1 MSGVASL
8 TVGGAFNGHT
18 GVVTIPSSLLFG
30 QPSAA
35 GSLNG
40 VIQSYLMGITNG
52 LAGGTYDF
60 TNTDLASTPQGNF
73 TSAAS
78 VSASG
83 SFQEFTNTDSAG
95 GTLAGS
101 GSYPGVVVAPGV
113 TDLLVQTPGNV
124 TLTGVASTT
133 TATFGADSN
142 VDYTVIDPDAGTI
155 YLAGGADSVTLL
167 SNFVNN
173 AETIY
178 SAGND
183 SINLRGAG
191 ADFVSVYG
199 NATVL
204 DTDANANVTAEGNAT
219 TNFFWDS
226 ANSGG
231 TLNFVNN
238 STAAATIHIGV
249 FANQTTSATH
259 VTASGG
265 AGGGFFVGGA
275 AGSNSLVG
283 GTGLVTLIGAGSGD
297 FLEANAASTTVNG
310 VVTGNVLAQGGG
322 NETMIAAS
330 TTGSNSFGAGLNYP
344 GLGNPQATGVIS
356 TEGSGAQTFFFGNVT
371 GGETVYGS
379 TAADATNVYF
389 LYSGSISANGVYTGT
404 VGGGNFSIY
413 NFINNS
419 SAIFFSNEDGT
430 SATITHLDIDQ
441 HDPSQLDLILSD
453 GTNVE
458 FKGLTHSQILAV
470 HTITDSAG
478 GIVGLSG

>member
-35 GSLNG
+35 GSLNN
-40 VIQSYLMGITNG
+40 VIQDYLTGIGSGLVSGSTN
-52 LAGGTYDF
+52 F
-60 TNTDLASTPQGNF
+60 INTDLAAGTQYV
-73 TSAAS
+73 AAGS
-78 VSASG
+78 VAGTG
-83 SFQEFTNTDSAG
+83 SPTFEEFTNTDTVG
-95 GTLAGS
+95 GTVAGS
-101 GSYPGVVVAPGV
+101 GNYPAATVAASV
-113 TDLLVQTPGNV
+113 TDVLVQTPGNV

-133 TATFGADSN
+133 TLTIGADSN
-142 VDYTVIDPDAGTI
+142 VDYTVTDPDAGTI
-155 YLAGGADSVTLL
+155 YLAGGANSVTL
-167 SNFVNN
+167 FTTAGTN

-178 SAGND
+178 SAGSD
-183 SINLRGAG
+183 SINLVGQG
-191 ADFVSVYG
+191 TDFVTVNG

-204 DTDANANVTAEGNAT
+204 DTGANANVTAEGNAT

-249 FANQTTSATH
+249 FAGGATDATH
-259 VTASGG
+259 VTAFGG

-283 GTGLVTLIGAGSGD
+283 GAGAVTLVGAGSGD
-297 FLEANAASTTVNG
+297 FLEAQSAGA
-310 VVTGNVLAQGGG
+310 NVLAQGNG
-322 NETMIAAS
+322 NETLVATS
-330 TTGSNSFGAGLNYP
+330 STGSNSFGAGLNYP

-356 TEGSGAQTFFFGNVT
+356 TDGSGAQTFFFGNVAS
-371 GGETVYGS
+371 GETVYGS
-379 TAADATNVYF
+379 TTAGATNNYF

-404 VGGGNFSIY
+404 VGGGNYSIY

-419 SAIFFSNEDGT
+419 SSIYFANEDGT
-430 SATITHLDIDQ
+430 SATLTHLAVDQ
-441 HDPSQLDLILSD
+441 FDPTQLDLTLSD
-453 GTNVE
+453 GTSVE
-458 FKGLTHSQILAV
+458 FKGLTSSQEQAV

-478 GIVGLSG
+478 GIIGLTG